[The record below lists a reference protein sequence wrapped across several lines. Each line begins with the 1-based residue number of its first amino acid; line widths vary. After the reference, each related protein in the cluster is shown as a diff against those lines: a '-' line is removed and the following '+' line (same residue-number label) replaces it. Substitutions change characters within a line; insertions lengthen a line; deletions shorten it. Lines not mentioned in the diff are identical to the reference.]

1 MKRSL
6 ALAVCGF
13 SLVLALVGGWL
24 ADRQFT
30 AALDTLADQAVLQH
44 QRNLFG
50 YADTLQEVK
59 ADDSPHMI
67 LADDSGTRYIN
78 ASDKAFAGQLYFDR
92 QRLIVGS
99 VPCTF
104 ALLDQTGRVIY
115 SKLPD
120 TIPESGRLHHDAPL
134 RANIAALRSSRRGQR
149 SARLGLDGHSAG
161 CQLGL
166 RGPHRHTAPV
176 VLVAGRTDAGG
187 TVDGPPH
194 HCPAAAERPPKPL
207 CGRPDP

>member
-78 ASDKAFAGQLYFDR
+78 ASDKAFACLLYTS
-92 QRLIVGS
+92 LW
-99 VPCTF
+99 
-104 ALLDQTGRVIY
+104 
-115 SKLPD
+115 K
-120 TIPESGRLHHDAPL
+120 APL
-134 RANIAALRSSRRGQR
+134 L
-149 SARLGLDGHSAG
+149 
-161 CQLGL
+161 
-166 RGPHRHTAPV
+166 
-176 VLVAGRTDAGG
+176 
-187 TVDGPPH
+187 PP
-194 HCPAAAERPPKPL
+194 RPPPKQQPPL
-207 CGRPDP
+207 MNR

>member
-67 LADDSGTRYIN
+67 LAD
-78 ASDKAFAGQLYFDR
+78 AA
-92 QRLIVGS
+92 
-99 VPCTF
+99 VPAIST
-104 ALLDQTGRVIY
+104 
-115 SKLPD
+115 
-120 TIPESGRLHHDAPL
+120 
-134 RANIAALRSSRRGQR
+134 
-149 SARLGLDGHSAG
+149 
-161 CQLGL
+161 
-166 RGPHRHTAPV
+166 
-176 VLVAGRTDAGG
+176 
-187 TVDGPPH
+187 
-194 HCPAAAERPPKPL
+194 PAIKPL
-207 CGRPDP
+207 PGSCILTASG

>member
-30 AALDTLADQAVLQH
+30 TALDTLADQAVLQH

-67 LADDSGTRYIN
+67 LADDSGTRYVN
-78 ASDKAFAGQLYFDR
+78 ASDQSL
-92 QRLIVGS
+92 
-99 VPCTF
+99 C
-104 ALLDQTGRVIY
+104 
-115 SKLPD
+115 
-120 TIPESGRLHHDAPL
+120 
-134 RANIAALRSSRRGQR
+134 RAA
-149 SARLGLDGHSAG
+149 
-161 CQLGL
+161 
-166 RGPHRHTAPV
+166 V
-176 VLVAGRTDAGG
+176 F
-187 TVDGPPH
+187 
-194 HCPAAAERPPKPL
+194 
-207 CGRPDP
+207 

>member
-50 YADTLQEVK
+50 TLQEVK

-67 LADDSGTRYIN
+67 LADDSGTRYSN

-120 TIPESGRLHHDAPL
+120 TIPESELACLLYTSPIPRD
-134 RANIAALRSSRRGQR
+134 
-149 SARLGLDGHSAG
+149 
-161 CQLGL
+161 
-166 RGPHRHTAPV
+166 
-176 VLVAGRTDAGG
+176 
-187 TVDGPPH
+187 
-194 HCPAAAERPPKPL
+194 L
-207 CGRPDP
+207 C

>member
-1 MKRSL
+1 MLSAAFRWCWHWW
-6 ALAVCGF
+6 A
-13 SLVLALVGGWL
+13 GWL

-104 ALLDQTGRVIY
+104 ALLDQTGR
-115 SKLPD
+115 
-120 TIPESGRLHHDAPL
+120 
-134 RANIAALRSSRRGQR
+134 SSTP
-149 SARLGLDGHSAG
+149 SCPTPSPKVNW
-161 CQLGL
+161 
-166 RGPHRHTAPV
+166 PH
-176 VLVAGRTDAGG
+176 
-187 TVDGPPH
+187 
-194 HCPAAAERPPKPL
+194 
-207 CGRPDP
+207 